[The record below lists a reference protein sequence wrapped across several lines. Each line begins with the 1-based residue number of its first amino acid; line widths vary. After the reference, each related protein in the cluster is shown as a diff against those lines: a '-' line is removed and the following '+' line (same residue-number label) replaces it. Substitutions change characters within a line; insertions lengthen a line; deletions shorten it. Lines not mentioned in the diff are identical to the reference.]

1 MTTTASPPAAA
12 FRATRPNRGDYL
24 LLLALGVTWGAS
36 FLLIKI
42 AVATIPPLSVV
53 AGRIVVGA
61 LALGALAALRGTKL
75 PRDGRSWAKLALM
88 GTVGTVLPFAL
99 ISWGETRIDSGLA
112 AILMSFVPI
121 ATLVMAHLFQ
131 HDEPLTPGKI
141 VGVALGAVGILV
153 LVGPSALA
161 GLGHELVA
169 QLAVLA
175 AALCYA
181 GNTLLARRLGGLSPD
196 IVSIGMLLSA
206 AAIAVPAALAVDQ
219 PWTLDPS
226 WASALAVVLL
236 GVVSTALGYML
247 LFAVVARAGAG
258 FAAFNNF
265 LVPPVGVV
273 WGVLLLSE
281 QPSPHALIALAIVLA
296 GLAAPRL
303 WTRPLGRRAT
313 GSPSTIRPPTR

>member
-1 MTTTASPPAAA
+1 MVTQAAI
-12 FRATRPNRGDYL
+12 RGTRPNRGDYL
-24 LLLALGVTWGAS
+24 LLVALGLTWGAS

-42 AVATIPPLSVV
+42 AVATIPPLTVV

-61 LALGALAALRGTKL
+61 VVLGVIAALRGTRL
-75 PRDGRSWAKLALM
+75 PTDGRSWAKLALM
-88 GTVGTVLPFAL
+88 GTLGTVLPFAL

-121 ATLVMAHLFQ
+121 GALVLAHFVQ
-131 HDEPLTPGKI
+131 HDEPMTPGKI
-141 VGVALGAVGILV
+141 VGVVLGAVGIVV

-169 QLAVLA
+169 QIAVLG

-181 GNTLLARRLGGLSPD
+181 GNTVLARRLGGLPAD
-196 IVSIGMLLSA
+196 IVSIGMLLTA
-206 AAIAVPAALAVDQ
+206 AVIAVPAALVVDQ
-219 PWTLDPS
+219 PWRLEPS
-226 WASALAVVLL
+226 ALSILAVVLL
-236 GVVSTALGYML
+236 GVVSTALGYVL
-247 LFAVVARAGAG
+247 LFAVIARAGAG

-273 WGVLLLSE
+273 WGVALLGE
-281 QPSPHALIALAIVLA
+281 TPSPHALAALLIVLA

-303 WTRPLGRRAT
+303 WTRGLGRGA
-313 GSPSTIRPPTR
+313 G

>member
-1 MTTTASPPAAA
+1 MPA
-12 FRATRPNRGDYL
+12 TLPQLRPGRGDYL
-24 LLLALGVTWGAS
+24 LLILLGLTWGGS

-53 AGRIVVGA
+53 AGRIVIGA
-61 LALGALAALRGTKL
+61 AALGLLAWWRGAKL
-75 PRDGRSWAKLALM
+75 PRDAGSWGKLFAM
-88 GTVGTVLPFAL
+88 GTLGTVLPFAL

-121 ATLVMAHLFQ
+121 GALLLAHVFQ
-131 HDEPLTPGKI
+131 HDEKLTAGKI
-141 VGVALGAVGILV
+141 VGVALGAVGIVL

-169 QLAVLA
+169 QIAVLA
-175 AALCYA
+175 AAFCYA
-181 GNTLLARRLGGLSPD
+181 GNTIVARRLGGLSAD
-196 IVSIGMLLSA
+196 IVSIGMLLA
-206 AAIAVPAALAVDQ
+206 AAVIAVPAAAIVDR
-219 PWTLDPS
+219 PWRLEP
-226 WASALAVVLL
+226 SALSLFAVLL
-236 GVVSTALGYML
+236 LGIVSTALGYVL

-273 WGVLLLSE
+273 WGVALLGE
-281 QPSPHALIALAIVLA
+281 QPSPNALLALLVILA

-303 WTRPLGRRAT
+303 WPGR
-313 GSPSTIRPPTR
+313 GSPVRLR